1 MKEQSFYPIPA
12 RLRRMIKQLI
22 LVLGCLISVSSPAN
36 ITPCSGKRINPV
48 TDICW
53 DCLLPITLGG
63 STIKSGSNPDTSNP
77 GSTFCRCPP
86 DDWLAKPGVAIGYW
100 EPVILVD
107 VVRTPYC
114 LVSLGGVVAGSS
126 LHTGDITVADPR
138 ENSSFF
144 QVHAYNFPIMAF
156 LGIVGDRCHAGGVF
170 MPLYMSELDPTWAD
184 DTLSVTLFPETAL
197 FGNAISQAAC
207 LADATS
213 ASVGL
218 PVDSLFWCAGAQGTM
233 YPVTGN
239 VAEHIGGVQASVLLS
254 ERLLFKLHRLGLV
267 QDSNSSPDGL
277 CSEHYTFPLPKS
289 RYHYQMTYP
298 VATTKSLGCQP
309 FGRSTIP
316 WEGVYSAAQETP
328 TSTENY
334 GYLIWKKRNCCN

>member
-12 RLRRMIKQLI
+12 CLRRMIKHLI

-86 DDWLAKPGVAIGYW
+86 
-100 EPVILVD
+100 
-107 VVRTPYC
+107 
-114 LVSLGGVVAGSS
+114 
-126 LHTGDITVADPR
+126 
-138 ENSSFF
+138 
-144 QVHAYNFPIMAF
+144 
-156 LGIVGDRCHAGGVF
+156 
-170 MPLYMSELDPTWAD
+170 
-184 DTLSVTLFPETAL
+184 
-197 FGNAISQAAC
+197 
-207 LADATS
+207 

-328 TSTENY
+328 TSTDNY